1 MKTDI
6 PKNYNH
12 DYVESKWL
20 SNWDSGMYQFKD
32 RGKKSYII
40 DTPPP
45 YPTGNF
51 HLGNAL
57 NWCYIDFIAR
67 YKRMKGLEV
76 MFPQG
81 WDCHG
86 LPTEVKVE
94 RIHSITKN
102 QIPRHEFR
110 GLCENLTHEN
120 IALMKQT
127 MKRLAFS
134 IDWTQEFITMSK
146 EYYVKTQQSF
156 VQMYKSGRIYRSE
169 HPVNWCPRCE
179 TAIAFAEVDYKSR
192 STTLNYIRFKGR
204 DEDEVDIATT
214 RPELL
219 SACVAVA
226 VNPNDERYSHLVG
239 KKLKVPLYDYE
250 IDVIADEEVDSD
262 FGTGAVMI
270 CTFGDKQDVRWWKEH
285 NLPLRQ
291 AIAKDGR
298 LTDNRYK
305 GMTIKEGKPRIIGDL
320 ENNKFLYK
328 QELIEQN
335 IGVHDRCET
344 PIEILS
350 EKQWFVKVNKETV
363 LKRAAQI
370 KWIPTYALTRLK
382 KWTESLDWDWCIS
395 RQRVF
400 ATPIPA
406 WYCQE
411 CGEIMVAEESWLPLD
426 PIEDEPKSH
435 CECGSH
441 KFTPETDVLDTWMD
455 SSISALHV
463 SGWPNKTLFDERF
476 PTQLRPQG
484 HDIIRTWAFY
494 TILRSDALVSK
505 KPWEFIAINGMVLG
519 EDGQKMSKSFG
530 NIIAP
535 ETIIKEHGTDALR
548 QWAAIGGSYGSD
560 VAYSLKDVIASSRF
574 LTKLWNIFRFSMIH
588 LSKSAE
594 EDIEFSCLKII
605 DKWLI
610 LKLNELTASVT
621 ANMDEFEFD
630 AALKKIRAFVWNT
643 LADDYVELAKGR
655 LYNGDKSAKFTLR
668 TALLHITKLL
678 APFCPFFT
686 EELFFHLSPGSGSVH
701 KQCWPK
707 ANVREGDIDRT
718 KGTEAL
724 ATPLQLGELIT
735 SIASGI
741 RRYKSEHKIAL
752 NARMEG
758 VIVYLAHD
766 IKDGKNDINNAVNA
780 EIEFK
785 MGKPELLETIK
796 EILPRMN
803 LIGPRFKSEAKR
815 VVDLI
820 KNTPPDEIAAQL
832 PTDVIHLDWYELK
845 PSEICIVREQSSA
858 GIAVDVIVLEG
869 ATILIRK

>member
-1 MKTDI
+1 MDL

-12 DYVESKWL
+12 NYVESKWL
-20 SNWDSGMYQFKD
+20 SNWDLRMYEYKD
-32 RGKKSYII
+32 SDKNNFII

-67 YKRMKGLEV
+67 YKRMKGFNV

-94 RIHSITKN
+94 RIYNITKN
-102 QIPRHEFR
+102 QIPRYEFR
-110 GLCENLTHEN
+110 GLCENLTREN

-134 IDWTQEFITMSK
+134 TDWTQEFITMNK
-146 EYYVKTQQSF
+146 NYYAKTQQSF

-192 STTLNYIRFKGR
+192 STTLNYIRFRGA
-204 DEDEVDIATT
+204 DGSEIGIATT

-219 SACVAVA
+219 FPCVAA
-226 VNPNDERYSHLVG
+226 AINPSDERHSSLVG
-239 KKLKVPLYDYE
+239 KKFKVPLYDHE
-250 IDVIADEEVDSD
+250 IEVIADENVDPD

-298 LTDNRYK
+298 LIDDRYR
-305 GMTIKEGKPRIIGDL
+305 GMTIEEGKARIIGDL
-320 ENNKFLYK
+320 DNSELLYK
-328 QELIEQN
+328 QEHIEQN
-335 IGVHDRCET
+335 IGIHDRCET

-350 EKQWFVKVNKETV
+350 EMQWFVKVDKEII
-363 LKRAAQI
+363 LKRADQI
-370 KWIPTYALTRLK
+370 QWIPAYALTRLK
-382 KWTESLDWDWCIS
+382 NWTESLDWDWCIS

-400 ATPIPA
+400 ATPIPV
-406 WYCQE
+406 WYCRE
-411 CGEIMVAEESWLPLD
+411 CNKIMVAEEEWLPVD
-426 PIEDEPKSH
+426 PTEEEPKTV
-435 CECGSH
+435 CECGSSI
-441 KFTPETDVLDTWMD
+441 FTPETDVLDTWMD

-463 SGWPNKTLFDERF
+463 SGWPNVELFEKRF

-494 TILRSDALVSK
+494 TILRSDALTSK
-505 KPWEFIAINGMVLG
+505 KPWETIVINGMVLG

-535 ETIIKEHGTDALR
+535 ETIITEYGTDALR
-548 QWAAIGGSYGSD
+548 QWAAIGGSVGSD
-560 VAYSLKDVIASSRF
+560 IAYNLKDIIASARF
-574 LTKLWNIFRFSMIH
+574 LTKLWNVFRFSMIH
-588 LSKSAE
+588 LSKGVNEA
-594 EDIEFSCLKII
+594 IEFNHLKTA
-605 DKWLI
+605 DRWLI
-610 LKLNELTASVT
+610 LKLTELIVSVT
-621 ANMDEFEFD
+621 ENMEQYEFD
-630 AALKKIRAFVWNT
+630 EALKKIRTFVWNT
-643 LADDYVELAKGR
+643 LADNYIELAKGR
-655 LYNGDKSAKFTLR
+655 LYKGDESAKYALH
-668 TALLHITKLL
+668 TALGNIVKLL
-678 APFCPFFT
+678 APFCPYFT
-686 EELFFHLSPGSGSVH
+686 EEVFFHLSSGRDSVH
-701 KQCWPK
+701 LQRWPEVDGK
-707 ANVREGDIDRT
+707 VSDIIAT
-718 KGTEAL
+718 KGVEAL
-724 ATPLQLGELIT
+724 AAPLQLGELIKN
-735 SIASGI
+735 IASGI

-758 VIVYLAHD
+758 IKAYLTRD
-766 IKDGKNDINNAVNA
+766 IEDGEEDINNAVNA
-780 EIEFK
+780 EIEFNV
-785 MGKPELLETIK
+785 GAPTLVETIK
-796 EILPRMN
+796 GIQPNMN
-803 LIGPRFKSEAKR
+803 LIGPRFKSEATKIVELVR
-815 VVDLI
+815 
-820 KNTPPDEIAAQL
+820 NTPPDKIAEQL
-832 PTDVIHLDWYELK
+832 RTGVIQLNGYTLDPSDV
-845 PSEICIVREQSSA
+845 SVVRELSFE
-858 GIAVDVIVLEG
+858 GMAVDVVAVEG

>member
-1 MKTDI
+1 MDI

-20 SNWDSGMYQFKD
+20 SNWDLRMYQFRD
-32 RGKKSYII
+32 SDKKSFII

-51 HLGNAL
+51 HMGNAL

-94 RIHSITKN
+94 RMYSVTKN

-134 IDWTQEFITMSK
+134 IDWTQEFTTMNK
-146 EYYVKTQQSF
+146 EYDVKTQQSF
-156 VQMYKSGRIYRSE
+156 IQMYKSGCIYRSE

-204 DEDEVDIATT
+204 YGNEIDIATT

-239 KKLKVPLYDYE
+239 KKLKVPLYDHE
-250 IDVIADEEVDSD
+250 IKVIADEDVDSD

-298 LTDNRYK
+298 LIDNRYK
-305 GMTIKEGKPRIIGDL
+305 GMTIKEGKLRIIGDL

-328 QELIEQN
+328 QEHIEQN

-350 EKQWFVKVNKETV
+350 EKQWFVRVNKEAI
-363 LKRAAQI
+363 LKRADQI
-370 KWIPTYALTRLK
+370 QWIPTYALTRLK

-400 ATPIPA
+400 ATPIPV

-411 CGEIMVAEESWLPLD
+411 CGKIMVAEENWLPLD
-426 PIEDEPKSH
+426 PTEDEPKKR
-435 CECGSH
+435 CGCGSN

-463 SGWPNKTLFDERF
+463 SGWPNKALFDERF

-505 KPWEFIAINGMVLG
+505 KPWEYIVVNGMVLG

-535 ETIIKEHGTDALR
+535 ETIIKEYGTDALR

-560 VAYSLKDVIASSRF
+560 IAYSLKDVIASMRF
-574 LTKLWNIFRFSMIH
+574 LTKLWNVFRFSMIH
-588 LSKSAE
+588 LSKGVN
-594 EDIEFSCLKII
+594 EDIEFSRLKTT
-605 DKWLI
+605 DQWLI

-621 ANMDEFEFD
+621 ENMEEFEFD
-630 AALKKIRAFVWNT
+630 EALKKIRVFVWDT
-643 LADDYVELAKGR
+643 LADNYIELAKGR
-655 LYNGDKSAKFTLR
+655 LYNGDKSAKFTLH
-668 TALLHITKLL
+668 TALGYITKLL

-686 EELFFHLSPGSGSVH
+686 EELFFHLSPDSGSVH
-701 KQCWPK
+701 MQCWPEVDVK
-707 ANVREGDIDRT
+707 VRDFGTT
-718 KGTEAL
+718 KGAEAL
-724 ATPLQLGELIT
+724 ATPLQSGELIK

-752 NARMEG
+752 NARMG
-758 VIVYLAHD
+758 SVKAYLTRD
-766 IKDGKNDINNAVNA
+766 IKDGKDDINNAVNA

-785 MGKPELLETIK
+785 TGKPKLVETIR
-796 EILPRMN
+796 EIQPNMN
-803 LIGPRFKSEAKR
+803 LIGPRFKSEAKKI
-815 VVDLI
+815 VDLI
-820 KNTPPDEIAAQL
+820 KTAPVDTIAAQL
-832 PTDVIHLDWYELK
+832 PTGVIQLDGYELK
-845 PSEICIVREQSSA
+845 PSEMHIVREQSFE
-858 GIAVDVIVLEG
+858 GIAVDVVALEG